1 MKKMMI
7 AAMMLLA
14 SSASFAG
21 NSDVLKAIL
30 KAKTYTE
37 AAQLLSQGL
46 NQLADNAEKA
56 SAYNHLTQL
65 ALKTVQADQAAGKE
79 SAEAYEAVGNSFSLM
94 AAANAVIQQ
103 YPYVFFHKFNLFV
116 R

>member
-37 AAQLLSQGL
+37 AGRQRREGIRLQPP
-46 NQLADNAEKA
+46 D
-56 SAYNHLTQL
+56 SARPE
-65 ALKTVQADQAAGKE
+65 DRAG
-79 SAEAYEAVGNSFSLM
+79 
-94 AAANAVIQQ
+94 
-103 YPYVFFHKFNLFV
+103 
-116 R
+116 

>member
-56 SAYNHLTQL
+56 SAYNQIGRAH
-65 ALKTVQADQAAGKE
+65 V
-79 SAEAYEAVGNSFSLM
+79 
-94 AAANAVIQQ
+94 
-103 YPYVFFHKFNLFV
+103 
-116 R
+116 

>member
-37 AAQLLSQGL
+37 AAQLLSPGSQ
-46 NQLADNAEKA
+46 
-56 SAYNHLTQL
+56 SAGRQRREGIRLQPPDS
-65 ALKTVQADQAAGKE
+65 ARPEDRAG
-79 SAEAYEAVGNSFSLM
+79 
-94 AAANAVIQQ
+94 
-103 YPYVFFHKFNLFV
+103 
-116 R
+116 

>member
-37 AAQLLSQGL
+37 AAQLLSQGPV
-46 NQLADNAEKA
+46 
-56 SAYNHLTQL
+56 SYTHLTL
-65 ALKTVQADQAAGKE
+65 PT
-79 SAEAYEAVGNSFSLM
+79 NSL
-94 AAANAVIQQ
+94 V
-103 YPYVFFHKFNLFV
+103 
-116 R
+116 

>member
-37 AAQLLSQGL
+37 AAQLLTRVSI
-46 NQLADNAEKA
+46 
-56 SAYNHLTQL
+56 SWPTTPRRHPPT
-65 ALKTVQADQAAGKE
+65 TT
-79 SAEAYEAVGNSFSLM
+79 
-94 AAANAVIQQ
+94 
-103 YPYVFFHKFNLFV
+103 
-116 R
+116 

>member
-65 ALKTVQADQAAGKE
+65 ALKTVQADQAAGKRRGLRGSRQCLHQCTGVCE
-79 SAEAYEAVGNSFSLM
+79 V
-94 AAANAVIQQ
+94 
-103 YPYVFFHKFNLFV
+103 
-116 R
+116 